1 MTARSDI
8 RPATAADLDG
18 IARVL
23 AANGEALEQ
32 PRVGE
37 GYPYLEFL
45 LGRGRVDVAEADG
58 VVVGFGS
65 VIRVGD
71 ASMVTDLFVDPSHH
85 GRGIGTA
92 LLAATL
98 GDAYP
103 RMTFSSADPRAL
115 PAYVRAGMQ
124 PTWPSLYVRADQAAL
139 ARLRA
144 DADLVAEAATVAE
157 TAEAANALNGIDR
170 RADFAFYAAEPDA
183 AGYVIRDGSSLAGV
197 AWAHR
202 DDEGHGRALA
212 HATVARDADAARVAV
227 AAFRAAAR
235 VESVWG
241 CVPGPHPALGPLLE
255 AGARIVDRDT
265 YCTSDPGWLDPER
278 ILPNPGLL

>member
-8 RPATAADLDG
+8 RPATAADLEG

-32 PRVGE
+32 PGVE

-45 LGRGRVDVAEADG
+45 LDRGRVEVADSRG
-58 VVVGFGS
+58 VIVGFAS
-65 VIRVGD
+65 VIQVGD
-71 ASMVTDLFVDPSHH
+71 ASMVTDLFVDPAHH
-85 GRGIGTA
+85 GHGIGT
-92 LLAATL
+92 LLLSSTL
-98 GDAYP
+98 GDAHP

-115 PAYVRAGMQ
+115 PAYVRAGMR
-124 PTWPSLYVRADQAAL
+124 PWWPSLYLRADQAAL
-139 ARLRA
+139 SRLPA
-144 DADLVAEAATVAE
+144 DPALVVETAPVDK
-157 TAEAANALNGIDR
+157 TAEAALALTVIDR
-170 RADFAFYAAEPDA
+170 RVDFAFYAAQPDA
-183 AGYVIRDGSSLAGV
+183 AGLVIRDGDAVAGV

-212 HATVARDADAARVAV
+212 HATIARDADAARVAV
-227 AAFRAAAR
+227 AAFRAAAGD
-235 VESVWG
+235 ESVWG
-241 CVPGPHPALGPLLE
+241 CVPGPHPALAQLLE

>member
-8 RPATAADLDG
+8 RPATAADLEG

-32 PRVGE
+32 PGVE

-45 LGRGRVDVAEADG
+45 LGRGRVEVAETGDG
-58 VVVGFGS
+58 VVGFGS

-71 ASMVTDLFVDPSHH
+71 ASMVTDLFVDPAHH
-85 GRGIGTA
+85 GRGLGTA
-92 LLAATL
+92 LLSVTL

-115 PAYVRAGMQ
+115 PAYLRAGMR
-124 PTWPSLYVRADQAAL
+124 PSWPSLYVRADQTAL
-139 ARLRA
+139 ACLPA
-144 DADLVAEAATVAE
+144 DDGLVVEAATVEE
-157 TAEAANALNGIDR
+157 TAKAALALNGIDR

-183 AGYVIRDGSSLAGV
+183 AGYVIRAGGTVAGV

-212 HATVARDADAARVAV
+212 HASIARDADAARVAV

-235 VESVWG
+235 DEPVWG
-241 CVPGPHPALGPLLE
+241 CVPGPHPALAPLLE